1 MAGIRETDFTEVEIK
16 KLGIR
21 IGVATK
27 ADVLDCVGKLEEEM
41 ECKTRTKSCGSKTLK
56 TRTKGTGNGT
66 LKISAYAPQDMLAD
80 LYGMIRAELKD
91 GVIAYGSNSL
101 HAVACVTALILDEDD
116 NEKFKAY
123 PNCTIQTALSRSV
136 DNDSEDIAMLEL
148 EIAVMPDEHG
158 EGLYEAVVDDLKD
171 DTVKQKWMEEFS
183 RELVT
188 TAVV

>member
-21 IGVATK
+21 IGAVTK

-116 NEKFKAY
+116 NE
-123 PNCTIQTALSRSV
+123 
-136 DNDSEDIAMLEL
+136 
-148 EIAVMPDEHG
+148 
-158 EGLYEAVVDDLKD
+158 GLYEAVVNDLKD

-188 TAVV
+188 TVAA

>member
-21 IGVATK
+21 IGAATK

-80 LYGMIRAELKD
+80 LYGMIRAEFFQLTSSQ
-91 GVIAYGSNSL
+91 GG
-101 HAVACVTALILDEDD
+101 
-116 NEKFKAY
+116 
-123 PNCTIQTALSRSV
+123 
-136 DNDSEDIAMLEL
+136 
-148 EIAVMPDEHG
+148 
-158 EGLYEAVVDDLKD
+158 
-171 DTVKQKWMEEFS
+171 
-183 RELVT
+183 
-188 TAVV
+188 

>member
-1 MAGIRETDFTEVEIK
+1 MDGIRETDFTEVEIK

-80 LYGMIRAELKD
+80 LY
-91 GVIAYGSNSL
+91 
-101 HAVACVTALILDEDD
+101 
-116 NEKFKAY
+116 
-123 PNCTIQTALSRSV
+123 
-136 DNDSEDIAMLEL
+136 
-148 EIAVMPDEHG
+148 
-158 EGLYEAVVDDLKD
+158 
-171 DTVKQKWMEEFS
+171 
-183 RELVT
+183 
-188 TAVV
+188 